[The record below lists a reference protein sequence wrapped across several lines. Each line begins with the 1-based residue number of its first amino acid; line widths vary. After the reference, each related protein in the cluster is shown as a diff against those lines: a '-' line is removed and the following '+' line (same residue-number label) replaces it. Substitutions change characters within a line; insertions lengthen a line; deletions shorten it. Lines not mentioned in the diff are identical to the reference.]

1 MNLEKISEKVNPV
14 LDRKEI
20 VFNALFDSSTLSK
33 ANAKKELA
41 KLLGADENLIVIKK
55 IVQRFGE
62 SKGKIHAMLYLNKET
77 LDKIEIVHKRA
88 KKKVEEKPA
97 A

>member
-1 MNLEKISEKVNPV
+1 MNLEKISEKVNPI
-14 LDRKEI
+14 LDRKEL
-20 VFNALFDSSTLSK
+20 VFNALFDSCTLSK
-33 ANAKKELA
+33 VNAKKELA

-62 SKGKIHAMLYLNKET
+62 GKGKIHAMLYLNKET
-77 LDKIEIVHKRA
+77 LDKIEIVHKKA